1 MKNMKKILVL
11 SLAALLL
18 VAVSVGGTIAYL
30 QDATKPVE
38 NVFTTSHVDIDL
50 TETKKNFK
58 MVPGT
63 TIEKDPQVTVK
74 AGSEACWVFVKVEK
88 STNLDTYI
96 QYTIDDDW
104 TALDG
109 VDGVYYIDQ
118 AAIAADGNNAV
129 YSVIEGDEV
138 TVKNIGNAEM
148 TAADASAPTLTFTA
162 YAVQKEAADTAAK
175 AWEIAKDLTFA
186 NNGYQPATNP

>member
-1 MKNMKKILVL
+1 VL

-50 TETKKNFK
+50 TETKKTFK

-63 TIEKDPQVTVK
+63 SIEKDPKVTVK
-74 AGSEACWVFVKVEK
+74 ANSEACWLFVKVDK
-88 STNLDTYI
+88 SENLDDYI
-96 QYTIDDDW
+96 EYKIAAGW
-104 TALDG
+104 NKLE
-109 VDGVYYIDQ
+109 DGVYYIEQPATTADVSYFVL
-118 AAIAADGNNAV
+118 DGNF
-129 YSVIEGDEV
+129 V
-138 TVKNIGNAEM
+138 TVKNGLDNKEM
-148 TAADASAPTLTFTA
+148 TTAETQKPTLTFTA